1 MVHLNRVMQFSYG
14 QEGSAMSQ
22 ETPIPPNTLCPI
34 ILFLQN
40 KGGKETTAGPRLG
53 YSVLNG
59 RKGRKWF
66 LVT

>member
-1 MVHLNRVMQFSYG
+1 
-14 QEGSAMSQ
+14 MSQ

-34 ILFLQN
+34 IPFFQN